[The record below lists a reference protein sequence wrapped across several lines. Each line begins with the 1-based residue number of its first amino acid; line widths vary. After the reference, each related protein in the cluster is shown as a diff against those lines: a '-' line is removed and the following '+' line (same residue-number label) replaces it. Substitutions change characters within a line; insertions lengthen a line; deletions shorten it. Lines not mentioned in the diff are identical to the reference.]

1 MIESTI
7 VKNIDTDLAKVFLET
22 ITPEFPE
29 VDRTKD
35 KELEF
40 KEMMYEAYINSL
52 FRKQRRK
59 LMNKE
64 YKFSNRIKKQLNKN
78 K

>member
-1 MIESTI
+1 MGEVEVTQ
-7 VKNIDTDLAKVFLET
+7 AFLET
-22 ITPEFPE
+22 ITTEFPE
-29 VDRTKD
+29 VDRTED

-52 FRKQRRK
+52 PRKQRRK

-64 YKFSNRIKKQLNKN
+64 YKFSNRVRKQLNKE
-78 K
+78 